1 MSNKEMAISLI
12 DQTPEYK
19 LGYVVAYLQGLLAD
33 EAEDDAF
40 CEQLLEQ
47 YENSS
52 DKGEFVPLEE
62 VAKMCGVDINAIQ
75 N

>member
-1 MSNKEMAISLI
+1 MSNKEMAINLI